1 MLSRPSE
8 PPPLLWLDDQ
18 ALIASQDVA
27 RFHSF
32 ADPTLQDEGLGSIR
46 SGLTFKFQTKNSRE
60 LVFAGE
66 GLDGPLFT
74 FRKMAAS
81 PNGDG
86 RCEHHC
92 ADPTPGDAETP
103 G

>member
-8 PPPLLWLDDQ
+8 PPLLLWLDDQ

-32 ADPTLQDEGLGSIR
+32 ADPALQDEGLGSIR

-66 GLDGPLFT
+66 GLDGPPVYF
-74 FRKMAAS
+74 
-81 PNGDG
+81 PEDG
-86 RCEHHC
+86 SVAKRRWRVRAPLCRSNSR
-92 ADPTPGDAETP
+92 
-103 G
+103 